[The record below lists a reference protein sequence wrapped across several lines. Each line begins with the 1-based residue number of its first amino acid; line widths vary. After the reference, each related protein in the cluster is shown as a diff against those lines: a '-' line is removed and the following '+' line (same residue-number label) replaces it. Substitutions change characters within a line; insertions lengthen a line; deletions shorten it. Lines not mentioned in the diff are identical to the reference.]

1 MKKKH
6 VHHNHNYQHKKH
18 HHHHQEKKRTKIY
31 MPPLNNDND
40 DNTSDNNEN
49 NNNNE
54 EENEFTLNL
63 QMIYFEQCDPKKC
76 TGKKMEKIGLLTET
90 KFYTSYPGILLTPT
104 GKKMVSKQDYER
116 IKTKGICVLDCSW
129 AKFNELNLN
138 LNKIETRSL
147 PYLVAVNPV
156 NYGKAYKLT
165 CVEAITATL
174 YLAGFEREARF
185 IMDHFNWGPAFF
197 DVNKELFDLYGN
209 ASSDVELKQ
218 IEEKY
223 INDEI
228 EMKQKRKLSDGL
240 GGLEEELEKAELN
253 EDDDDGNDG
262 DNNSNEDDKGVD
274 MDLFRNINIDD
285 ITSQLTRDD
294 NK

>member
-18 HHHHQEKKRTKIY
+18 HHQDKKRSKIY
-31 MPPLNNDND
+31 MPALDNDNED
-40 DNTSDNNEN
+40 KNSDEVEQSN
-49 NNNNE
+49 
-54 EENEFTLNL
+54 EENEFKLNL

-104 GKKMVSKQDYER
+104 GKKMVSKQDHER

-165 CVEAITATL
+165 CVEAIAATL
-174 YLAGFEREARF
+174 YLAGFEREAKF

-197 DVNKELFDLYGN
+197 EVNKELFDLYGN
-209 ASSDVELKQ
+209 ANSDVELKQ

-253 EDDDDGNDG
+253 EDNDDDD
-262 DNNSNEDDKGVD
+262 DELNNSNNEEDKGIA

>member
-18 HHHHQEKKRTKIY
+18 HHQDKKRSKIY
-31 MPPLNNDND
+31 MPALDNDNED
-40 DNTSDNNEN
+40 KNSDEVEQSN
-49 NNNNE
+49 
-54 EENEFTLNL
+54 EENEFKLNL

-104 GKKMVSKQDYER
+104 GKKMVSKQDHER

-165 CVEAITATL
+165 CVEAIAATL
-174 YLAGFEREARF
+174 YLAGFEREAKF

-197 DVNKELFDLYGN
+197 EVNKELFDLYGN

-253 EDDDDGNDG
+253 EDNDDDD
-262 DNNSNEDDKGVD
+262 DELNNSNNEEDKGIA

>member
-1 MKKKH
+1 
-6 VHHNHNYQHKKH
+6 
-18 HHHHQEKKRTKIY
+18 
-31 MPPLNNDND
+31 
-40 DNTSDNNEN
+40 
-49 NNNNE
+49 
-54 EENEFTLNL
+54 
-63 QMIYFEQCDPKKC
+63 
-76 TGKKMEKIGLLTET
+76 
-90 KFYTSYPGILLTPT
+90 
-104 GKKMVSKQDYER
+104 
-116 IKTKGICVLDCSW
+116 
-129 AKFNELNLN
+129 
-138 LNKIETRSL
+138 
-147 PYLVAVNPV
+147 
-156 NYGKAYKLT
+156 
-165 CVEAITATL
+165 
-174 YLAGFEREARF
+174 
-185 IMDHFNWGPAFF
+185 MDHFNWGPAFF

-253 EDDDDGNDG
+253 EDDDND
-262 DNNSNEDDKGVD
+262 DDNNNSNEDDKGVD

>member
-18 HHHHQEKKRTKIY
+18 HHQDKKRSKIY
-31 MPPLNNDND
+31 MPALDNDNED
-40 DNTSDNNEN
+40 KNSDEVEQSN
-49 NNNNE
+49 
-54 EENEFTLNL
+54 EENEFKLNL

-104 GKKMVSKQDYER
+104 GKKMVSKQDHER

-165 CVEAITATL
+165 CVEAIAATL
-174 YLAGFEREARF
+174 YLAGFEREAKF

-197 DVNKELFDLYGN
+197 EVNKELFDLYGN
-209 ASSDVELKQ
+209 ANSDVELKQ

-253 EDDDDGNDG
+253 EDNDDDEL
-262 DNNSNEDDKGVD
+262 NNSNNEEDKGIA